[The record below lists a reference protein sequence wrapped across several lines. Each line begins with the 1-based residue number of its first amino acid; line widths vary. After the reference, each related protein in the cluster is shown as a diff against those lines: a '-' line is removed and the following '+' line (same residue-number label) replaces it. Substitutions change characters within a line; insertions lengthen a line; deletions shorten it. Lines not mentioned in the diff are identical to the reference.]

1 MSRRIRVLGGG
12 AWGSALAQVARDAGH
27 DVAVWSRSQPDD
39 RLSDTAEAII
49 VAVPAQAVQQVLSA
63 ITIPPAAAIII
74 SAKGIARASGAFM
87 HEVVKTMAPANP
99 ALILSGPSFAA
110 DVLAGKPTAVTLGA
124 ADMALA
130 NDWARALSLPH
141 FRIYGS
147 DDLMGVAIGG
157 AMKNVLAIA
166 CGISD
171 GRQLGD
177 SARAALITRSFAEL
191 TRFGRAMGARPDT
204 LMGLSGLG
212 DLLLTCTSPQ
222 SRNYSAG
229 FRIGGGASAKDA
241 IAATT
246 GTVEGAYT
254 AQVAVDVARRHGI
267 DMPII
272 SAVHAILDRGS
283 SPKRKST
290 GCWHGPSN
298 PKSDPGDTLM
308 LFALICTDKPNSLDL
323 RMANRPAHLAYL
335 ESIT

>member
-1 MSRRIRVLGGG
+1 MSKKIRVLGGG
-12 AWGSALAQVARDAGH
+12 AWGQALAEVARDAGH
-27 DVAVWSRSQPDD
+27 DVAVWSRTAPEQ
-39 RLSDTAEAII
+39 RLAETAEAII
-49 VAVPAQAVQQVLSA
+49 IAVPAQAVRHVLSA
-63 ITIPPAAAIII
+63 VPVPAAAAIII
-74 SAKGIARASGAFM
+74 SAKGIERGSGAFM
-87 HEVVKTMAPANP
+87 HEVVKAAAPANP

-124 ADMALA
+124 ATLAQA
-130 NDWARALSLPH
+130 NDWAAALSLPH

-147 DDLMGVAIGG
+147 DDVMGVALGG

-191 TRFGRAMGARPDT
+191 SRFGKAMGARPDT

-229 FRIGGGASAKDA
+229 HRIGRGASARDA
-241 IAATT
+241 IAATP
-246 GTVEGAYT
+246 GTVEGAHT
-254 AQVAVDVARRHGI
+254 AQVAVDLARRHGI

-272 SAVHAILDRGS
+272 TAVHAILDEGS
-283 SPKRKST
+283 SPEDEINRLLARPLKSE
-290 GCWHGPSN
+290 
-298 PKSDPGDTLM
+298 
-308 LFALICTDKPNSLDL
+308 I
-323 RMANRPAHLAYL
+323 
-335 ESIT
+335 